1 MTCGNPGTCL
11 FEQAHVLWRAGDF
24 EGFMALF
31 HEDIVWLVNIDGINV
46 PYASSAV
53 GKEDLRWR
61 LQHMMDTFEIT
72 GFDMELIE
80 HGAESCRSLV
90 HLFYVHKTTREPL
103 DVKIRFTGW
112 EKDGVLVRFDE
123 CSDAAYVEAYARFVH
138 YLETSKVPCS
148 K

>member
-1 MTCGNPGTCL
+1 MPCGHPGTCL
-11 FEQAHVLWRAGDF
+11 FEQAHVLWRSGDF
-24 EGFMALF
+24 AGFMALF
-31 HEDIVWLVNIDGINV
+31 HEDILWLVNIDGINV

-61 LQHMMDTFEIT
+61 LQLMMDTFEIT
-72 GFDMELIE
+72 GFDMEAIE
-80 HGAESCRSLV
+80 HGPESCRSLV
-90 HLFYVHKTTREPL
+90 HLLYVHKTTREPL

-123 CSDAAYVEAYARFVH
+123 RSDAAYVEAYARFVH